1 MNNFNVKPQEL
12 CYKDE
17 LKSFSFPD
25 KEPTFPRKAGT
36 SKTER
41 LDTLICNNVC
51 TKNIYA
57 SAEVVLKAYE
67 NNNYKKL
74 SSDVQLPIVGCI
86 DLYGENYKRIKNV
99 VETLFLGE
107 WRKQRQ
113 EKIKDHTYKKESF
126 FRETF
131 NTLVSYLLDINK
143 FVGKKCIYHQ
153 SCIKQT
159 VKIHVGNYLSVFENN
174 LMLCD
179 PKNPNL
185 KLAFDKRV
193 LRSFFNEYLIKYF
206 FSDCEDVKEEDYDDL
221 IRLTLNCYFDK
232 ESAFEKFVLPIRPI
246 FIAASKLLMI
256 DYLLSNDEYRDKLKP
271 KEIKKIFSQYELD
284 NVPVLRENLKSN
296 LYELNPVY
304 HLTGPV
310 KLSKLQYVKLIKAL
324 YLMTDGNIEK
334 VKDLAKLMARIYL
347 GSDLCE
353 ILGIENK
360 KIALINIANSH
371 FAKQFFTGLFSFAYN
386 DMKTGYQSVQKKS
399 QYAHNSVEESDF
411 VNYWKYWN
419 QHNIYRFQ
427 QLPYRAYG
435 DKKSYFHISKH
446 RMEDFI
452 KPINVG
458 KFIEDKY
465 YGNIANISVEKIINN
480 EVLSKFK
487 KVIDS
492 GVLENDDSLLGNQKT
507 QLNCKFVF
515 ITDED
520 NSYNN
525 LIEGDIDFEYIRL
538 SDSISKDICVYQ
550 ETKYWVTDNYQISPV
565 MEDSAVYRD
574 ALAFTQYEK
583 YFMSTDFLLYGL
595 SLLVNDADTPVSKEV
610 DEDLK
615 SGENYILNYFIEQCC
630 EMPDYSSEK
639 YCSVGGTYWKLSTK
653 KKLEKKEPKPEATK
667 VISLDDFVC
676 TTTLFT
682 EMYKYFHQLIKGTES
697 TLDIDLN
704 KSISNIIYDRGK
716 VPKVAY
722 RWMVDNFSEV
732 KSKENS
738 VVTRIIGIKLKPQS
752 NIAKEAEFLKAKLQE
767 EAPISMDIEKFADF
781 IFNDIASDQLRLA
794 LAKKSNRN

>member
-1 MNNFNVKPQEL
+1 MKNFNFKPQEL
-12 CYKDE
+12 RYEDE

-25 KEPTFPRKAGT
+25 KEPTVSRKAGT

-41 LDTLICNNVC
+41 LDALICNNLC
-51 TKNIYA
+51 MKNIY
-57 SAEVVLKAYE
+57 SSVEFVLRAYE
-67 NNNYKKL
+67 SNNYKKL
-74 SSDVQLPIVGCI
+74 SSNVQLPLVGCSEL
-86 DLYGENYKRIKNV
+86 DKENYKRIRNV

-107 WRKQRQ
+107 WRKQYK
-113 EKIKDHTYKKESF
+113 EKIKEQTYEKEVF
-126 FRETF
+126 FREVF
-131 NTLVSYLLDINK
+131 NTLVSSLLDINK
-143 FVGKKCIYHQ
+143 YVGNKCIYHQ
-153 SCIKQT
+153 CCIKQT
-159 VKIHVGNYLSVFENN
+159 VTKQFRNHLSVFENN

-179 PKNPNL
+179 PKSPNL
-185 KLAFDKRV
+185 KMAFDKRV
-193 LRSFFNEYLIKYF
+193 LSSFFNEHLIKYF
-206 FSDCEDVKEEDYDDL
+206 FSDCEDLKEEDYDNL
-221 IRLTLNCYFDK
+221 IRQTLNCYFDK

-256 DYLLSNDEYRDKLKP
+256 DYLLSNDEYRDKLKY

-284 NVPVLRENLKSN
+284 DAPMLRENLKGN

-304 HLTGPV
+304 HLADPV
-310 KLSKLQYVKLIKAL
+310 KLSKLQYVKLINAL

-347 GSDLCE
+347 GSELCE

-371 FAKQFFTGLFSFAYN
+371 FAKQFFTGLFSFVYN
-386 DMKTGYQSVQKKS
+386 DMKTGYQSVQRKN
-399 QYAHNSVEESDF
+399 QYAYSSVQESDF
-411 VNYWKYWN
+411 ASYWKHWN
-419 QHNIYRFQ
+419 MHNIFRFQ

-446 RMEDFI
+446 QMEDFV

-465 YGNIANISVEKIINN
+465 YGNIANISVEKIIDN

-487 KVIDS
+487 KVINS

-525 LIEGDIDFEYIRL
+525 LIESGIDFEYIRL

-550 ETKYWVTDNYQISPV
+550 EKKYWVTDDHQISPV

-595 SLLVNDADTPVSKEV
+595 SLLVNDADTPVSEEV

-630 EMPDYSSEK
+630 ELPDYSAEK
-639 YCSVGGTYWKLSTK
+639 YCSVGGTCWKLSTK
-653 KKLEKKEPKPEATK
+653 KKLDKKEPKPEAVK
-667 VISLDDFVC
+667 IIPLDDFVC

-682 EMYKYFHQLIKGTES
+682 DMYRCFYQLVKGTES

-704 KSISNIIYDRGK
+704 KFISNIIYDRGK
-716 VPKVAY
+716 VPKIAY
-722 RWMVDNFSEV
+722 RWMVDNFSEI
-732 KSKENS
+732 KSKEDS
-738 VVTRIIGIKLKPQS
+738 VVTRIIGLKLKPQS
-752 NIAKEAEFLKAKLQE
+752 SIVNEAENFKSKLQE
-767 EAPISMDIEKFADF
+767 KAPASVDIEKFADF
-781 IFNDIASDQLRLA
+781 IFNDIASEQLRLA
-794 LAKKSNRN
+794 LDKKSNRN

>member
-1 MNNFNVKPQEL
+1 MNNLNFKPQEL
-12 CYKDE
+12 CYEDE

-25 KEPTFPRKAGT
+25 KEPTFPRKAGP

-41 LDTLICNNVC
+41 LDALICNNLC
-51 TKNIYA
+51 MKNIY
-57 SAEVVLKAYE
+57 SSVEVVLRAYE
-67 NNNYKKL
+67 NNNYKKI
-74 SSDVQLPIVGCI
+74 SSDIPLPIVGCSE
-86 DLYGENYKRIKNV
+86 LYIENYERIRNV

-107 WRKQRQ
+107 WRKQYQ
-113 EKIKDHTYKKESF
+113 AKIKEQTYEKGAF
-126 FRETF
+126 FREVF
-131 NTLVSYLLDINK
+131 NTLVSCLLDINK
-143 FVGKKCIYHQ
+143 FVGKKCICNQ
-153 SCIKQT
+153 CCIKQT
-159 VKIHVGNYLSVFENN
+159 VTMHLGNHLSVFENN
-174 LMLCD
+174 LMLRD

-206 FSDCEDVKEEDYDDL
+206 FSDCDDVKEEDYDDL

-246 FIAASKLLMI
+246 FMAASKLLMI
-256 DYLLSNDEYRDKLKP
+256 DYLLSKNEYREKLKN
-271 KEIKKIFSQYELD
+271 KEIKKMFSKHELE
-284 NVPVLRENLKSN
+284 NAPIEREKIKNN
-296 LYELNPVY
+296 LYELNPLY
-304 HLTGPV
+304 HLATSV
-310 KLSKLQYVKLIKAL
+310 ELSKLQYVKLINAL
-324 YLMTDGNIEK
+324 YLMTDGNIAK
-334 VKDLAKLMARIYL
+334 VNALAKLMAHIYL

-360 KIALINIANSH
+360 KVTLINIANSH
-371 FAKQFFTGLFSFAYN
+371 FAKQFFTGLFSFAYG
-386 DMKTGYQSVQKKS
+386 DMKTGYRSVQSKS
-399 QYAHNSVEESDF
+399 KYNYSLAAESEF
-411 VNYWKYWN
+411 ASYWKHWN
-419 QHNIYRFQ
+419 KHNIYRFQ

-452 KPINVG
+452 KPVNAG

-465 YGNIANISVEKIINN
+465 YGNIANISVEKIIDN

-487 KVIDS
+487 KVIDN

-507 QLNCKFVF
+507 QLNRKFVF

-525 LIEGDIDFEYIRL
+525 LIESGIDFEYIRL

-550 ETKYWVTDNYQISPV
+550 ETKYWITDDHYISPV

-595 SLLVNDADTPVSKEV
+595 SLLINDTGTPVSEEV
-610 DEDLK
+610 DEELK
-615 SGENYILNYFIEQCC
+615 SSENYILNYFIEQCC
-630 EMPDYSSEK
+630 ELPEYSYEQ
-639 YCSVGGTYWKLSTK
+639 YCSVGETYWKLSTK
-653 KKLEKKEPKPEATK
+653 KKLDKKEQKPEAAK
-667 VISLDDFVC
+667 IIPLDDFVC
-676 TTTLFT
+676 TNALFT
-682 EMYKYFHQLIKGTES
+682 DMYRYFHQLIKGTES
-697 TLDIDLN
+697 TLTIDLN
-704 KSISNIIYDRGK
+704 KYISNIICDRGK

-722 RWMVDNFSEV
+722 RWMVDNFSEI
-732 KSKENS
+732 KFKENS
-738 VVTRIIGIKLKPQS
+738 VITRIIGIKLKPQS
-752 NIAKEAEFLKAKLQE
+752 DIVKEAEIFKAKLQE
-767 EAPISMDIEKFADF
+767 EAPISMDIEKFANF

-794 LAKKSNRN
+794 LDKKANRN